1 VGSTAGLQAAKRGEC
16 DLAGIHLLD
25 GTSGLYNRPFLNDAV
40 SLIDGYVRSQGILYR
55 RGDSRFENRTPAE
68 IVALASRDPS
78 IVMVN
83 RNQGSGTRILIDRLL
98 AGTTPSGYA
107 AQPGNH
113 SAVAAAIVQHRADW
127 GVAIETMARSN
138 DLGFIPIQDEHYDFA
153 VPTSRWNRP
162 EVRAFV
168 ELLRNDVTREKLTE
182 LGFRTSMSSQ

>member
-25 GTSGLYNRPFLNDAV
+25 SATGIYNRPFLNDAV
-40 SLIDGYVRSQGILYR
+40 SMTDGYVRSQGILYR
-55 RGDSRFENRTPAE
+55 RGDVRFENRTPAE
-68 IVALASRDPS
+68 IVAMASRDAS

-107 AQPGNH
+107 VQPGNH

-153 VPTSRWNRP
+153 VPASRRSRP

-168 ELLRNDVTREKLTE
+168 ELLRNDLTRKKLTA
-182 LGFRTSMSSQ
+182 LGFRTSLSSQ